1 MARKFRG
8 LLLTPRRSMLRIRF
22 AVLTLLAVA
31 LVAVASASAATP
43 TLNASD
49 GPGFTISVKK
59 GGKKVTSLKA
69 GKYKIVVKDLSNLHN
84 FHLTGPGVNK
94 KTGVGPKGTFTW
106 TVTLKKGTYKYICDP
121 HATIMKGSFK
131 VT

>member
-1 MARKFRG
+1 
-8 LLLTPRRSMLRIRF
+8 MLRIR
-22 AVLTLLAVA
+22 LAFVA
-31 LVAVASASAATP
+31 LVAAALVVVASATAATP
-43 TLNASD
+43 TLNATD
-49 GPGFTISVKK
+49 GPGFTITLKK
-59 GGKKVTSLKA
+59 GKTKVTSLKA

-84 FHLTGPGVNK
+84 FHLKGPGVDK

-121 HATIMKGSFK
+121 HAAIMKGSFK